1 MGRDK
6 TRTVLYT
13 VAGLYLVY
21 LAYGL
26 SQDLGTVAGGEKLLI
41 GAFMVTFVVAGVG
54 LVIWGVRKG
63 MAQAQEAGEETQEE
77 KVQEAREETQEER
90 VQEAGEEE
98 EIGKEVKEVS
108 SGEDEKEV

>member
-41 GAFMVTFVVAGVG
+41 GAFMVAFVVAGVG

-63 MAQAQEAGEETQEE
+63 MAQEAGEETQEE
-77 KVQEAREETQEER
+77 KVQEAGEETQEER

>member
-41 GAFMVTFVVAGVG
+41 GAFMVAFVVAGVG

-63 MAQAQEAGEETQEE
+63 MAQEAGEETQEE
-77 KVQEAREETQEER
+77 K